1 MLLNKWE
8 RLFTQKNLKKKDIWY
23 DTYDFSLKEIIR
35 YSLEIFVILITLSY
49 VFYHSFLPTILFLP
63 TIFFYLK
70 KKNNDCKKARYKKLL
85 VEFMDSLQTMK
96 NHLRTG
102 HSLESSMGQTI
113 SRMEQIHG
121 KHSLMKWELEQ
132 MERKLSL
139 DYTVE
144 ALWEDFAIRSNVKEI
159 QSFARII
166 EIVKRTGGQLHKVM
180 ETSANQIR
188 DNIQVENEIAVMLQ
202 GKKMEQKVMTIM
214 PLVILIYVDISASE
228 MIASL
233 YTTILGRIVM
243 TICLVVYLF
252 SYWLGQY
259 FVQKIESV

>member
-1 MLLNKWE
+1 
-8 RLFTQKNLKKKDIWY
+8 
-23 DTYDFSLKEIIR
+23 
-35 YSLEIFVILITLSY
+35 
-49 VFYHSFLPTILFLP
+49 
-63 TIFFYLK
+63 
-70 KKNNDCKKARYKKLL
+70 
-85 VEFMDSLQTMK
+85 
-96 NHLRTG
+96 
-102 HSLESSMGQTI
+102 
-113 SRMEQIHG
+113 
-121 KHSLMKWELEQ
+121 

-202 GKKMEQKVMTIM
+202 GKKMEHIVMTIM
-214 PLVILIYVDISASE
+214 PLVILIHVDISASE

-243 TICLVVYLF
+243 TICLIVYLF